1 MPSFVARVQFAGRR
15 SEHSFVDLALAVQW
29 AADERIALRDGRG
42 DARVPTLRE
51 AATFFLVRARDGKA
65 LTRSRRRYARNTLEQ
80 YERVLRLHVLP
91 RCEPKQ
97 DAPLGDVQADD
108 LDARTLQRLVDGI
121 AEEHGGELA
130 RQAHACV
137 SAVLRDLYVRGIV
150 DSLPPAVLLPP
161 PNAGRDRALTPIEAN
176 LLLRRRDD
184 AHARASCIRSSRC
197 CSARACASASCSAR
211 LGTGGVDLDAAT
223 ARGRRSRRDE
233 DRRGRALDSARHRD
247 GSNPRGASAGR
258 VASSR
263 WRSRVPEARR
273 QADPT
278 RWCRAL
284 AARANRRRSQLGR
297 HHSARPPPH
306 PCNLG
311 SQRWR
316 AHHRARRPA
325 RTRRSELH
333 PPPLRP
339 CRRARYR
346 RRRPAHPGSP
356 QVSYWRSTRLRTPG
370 SAVATK
376 RPN

>member
-15 SEHSFVDLALAVQW
+15 SEQSFVDLALAVQW

-51 AATFFLVRARDGKA
+51 AATLFLVRARDGKA

-161 PNAGRDRALTPIEAN
+161 PNAGRDRALTPAEAQA
-176 LLLRRRDD
+176 LLAAALADD
-184 AHARASCIRSSRC
+184 RGTARASCIRSSRC
-197 CSARACASASCSAR
+197 CSGRACASASSSVSS
-211 LGTGGVDLDAAT
+211 GGPT
-223 ARGRRSRRDE
+223 ASTSRP
-233 DRRGRALDSARHRD
+233 RHR
-247 GSNPRGASAGR
+247 ASP
-258 VASSR
+258 S
-263 WRSRVPEARR
+263 
-273 QADPT
+273 
-278 RWCRAL
+278 L
-284 AARANRRRSQLGR
+284 A
-297 HHSARPPPH
+297 
-306 PCNLG
+306 
-311 SQRWR
+311 
-316 AHHRARRPA
+316 
-325 RTRRSELH
+325 T
-333 PPPLRP
+333 
-339 CRRARYR
+339 
-346 RRRPAHPGSP
+346 
-356 QVSYWRSTRLRTPG
+356 
-370 SAVATK
+370 
-376 RPN
+376 